1 MAEAGRAC
9 GRTPRF
15 APVPRALIQA
25 IGITN
30 DFTLLLGATPMLTSA
45 KARELLHP
53 NWAVAPEE
61 QPLGQLAAKFDLQ
74 AGFLDTVAWYRSAA
88 WMKH

>member
-1 MAEAGRAC
+1 METLTLDVA
-9 GRTPRF
+9 
-15 APVPRALIQA
+15 QA
-25 IGITN
+25 S
-30 DFTLLLGATPMLTSA
+30 GATPMLTSA

-61 QPLGQLAAKFDLQ
+61 LPRETPPARYDLRS
-74 AGFLDTVAWYRSAA
+74 GFSDTVAWYRSAA

>member
-1 MAEAGRAC
+1 VR
-9 GRTPRF
+9 
-15 APVPRALIQA
+15 A

-30 DFTLLLGATPMLTSA
+30 DFTMLLGRTAMLSSA

-53 NWAVAPEE
+53 DWSVSLEE
-61 QPLGQLAAKFDLQ
+61 RHTDLPAAQYGLMD
-74 AGFLDTVAWYRSAA
+74 GFTDTVAWYRSAA